1 MHSLTLNDVLELH
14 RQVGAQSGGAVGVLS
29 LPALESAVSQ
39 PWMTFAGADLY
50 PTLVEKAAVLG
61 YSLISNHPF
70 IDGNKRT
77 GHAAMEVFL
86 MLNGWEIQASVDE
99 QERIILEV
107 ASGAIDR
114 KQFSDW
120 LRVHVVERG
129 SRERNR

>member
-1 MHSLTLNDVLELH
+1 
-14 RQVGAQSGGAVGVLS
+14 
-29 LPALESAVSQ
+29 
-39 PWMTFAGADLY
+39 MTFAGADLY

-77 GHAAMEVFL
+77 GHAAIEVFL
-86 MLNGWEIQASVDE
+86 MLNGWEIRASVDE
-99 QERIILEV
+99 QERVILGV
-107 ASGAIDR
+107 ASGEIDR

-129 SRERNR
+129 SWKRNR